1 MGRGWKIRKRRGEVI
16 SSPHPSP
23 ITVILLPPPFC
34 PAFFPSL
41 TLLEGGVT
49 LELGGDLQQAGL
61 VLDLEKDSHGLV
73 SWSIKDGIR
82 AVGQGDPRV

>member
-1 MGRGWKIRKRRGEVI
+1 MRLSHLPTPLPSL
-16 SSPHPSP
+16 SSSCPLPS
-23 ITVILLPPPFC
+23 VQLFS
-34 PAFFPSL
+34 PSL